1 MHKMDILEEEVAF
14 SHDILSEKHRRTRNN
29 NEQKW
34 RKDRN
39 LFNRYTL
46 VDRKFTKRRLHKLN
60 RKDPDVC
67 SATYYKTGYSLGAVC
82 YGLT

>member
-1 MHKMDILEEEVAF
+1 MMQNMDILEEEVAF

-39 LFNRYTL
+39 LFNRYT
-46 VDRKFTKRRLHKLN
+46 KKARLTWSFL
-60 RKDPDVC
+60 
-67 SATYYKTGYSLGAVC
+67 L
-82 YGLT
+82 L